1 VGHEQDQHLAHHF
14 KTPQQQFE
22 SAKLGMW
29 TFLAT
34 EILLFSGLFCAYAVY
49 RANHPEIFI
58 YAHRY
63 LSITL
68 GGTNTVVLICSSL
81 TMAWAV
87 RCAQMGKRM
96 LLILLLVVTL
106 VCACGFL
113 SIKYVEYQQ
122 KWKHGLL
129 WGRRYHPQAH
139 EHEGE
144 GARASTSK
152 PAPTTTRS
160 AGTGDELRSEIRPAP
175 AGPPGLAQPA
185 AEKAHEH
192 VGEEPHN
199 VQMFFAVY
207 FAMTGLHALHVLAG
221 MGAITWILAR
231 SIKGHFSSRYFL
243 PVDLVGLYWHLVDIV
258 WIFLFPLL
266 YLIH

>member
-1 VGHEQDQHLAHHF
+1 
-14 KTPQQQFE
+14 
-22 SAKLGMW
+22 
-29 TFLAT
+29 
-34 EILLFSGLFCAYAVY
+34 
-49 RANHPEIFI
+49 
-58 YAHRY
+58 
-63 LSITL
+63 
-68 GGTNTVVLICSSL
+68 
-81 TMAWAV
+81 
-87 RCAQMGKRM
+87 M